1 MTSPSFS
8 IQPPRLAVW
17 LVNLF
22 TVPDNAEAI
31 MGDLLEEFSQTAHQ
45 AGVVFARRWYWRQA
59 LKTMVHLIYT
69 AYCAAPWLTFAG
81 VAGGFLTRRLLW
93 GLVEPTIF
101 AVLDRYQIPEHHFNL
116 YVFLASTGLDIGYLI
131 VFLFEGCI
139 AAIVAKERE
148 MAAATTL
155 SLILAAMTGVAV
167 VSWVVQGHYW
177 PLSRLTW
184 NFADTFAIL
193 IGGAIVRTQR
203 SARHLSGNENLPNT

>member
-31 MGDLLEEFSQTAHQ
+31 MGDLLEEFSQIAYQ

-69 AYCAAPWLTFAG
+69 AYRAAPWLTCAG

-101 AVLDRYQIPEHHFNL
+101 AVLDRYQIPEHHFNV
-116 YVFLASTGLDIGYLI
+116 YVFFATTGIDIGYLL
-131 VFLFEGCI
+131 VFLLEGCI

-155 SLILAAMTGVAV
+155 SLISAAMTGAAA
-167 VSWVVQGHYW
+167 VSWVIEGHYW
-177 PLSRLTW
+177 ALWRLTW
-184 NFADTFAIL
+184 NFSDMFAIL
-193 IGGAIVRTQR
+193 IGGVIVRTHR
-203 SARHLSGNENLPNT
+203 SAQHLSANENLPNT

>member
-31 MGDLLEEFSQTAHQ
+31 MGDLLEEFSQIAHQ
-45 AGVVFARRWYWRQA
+45 AGVVFARRWYWRQS
-59 LKTMVHLIYT
+59 LKTIVHLIYT
-69 AYCAAPWLTFAG
+69 AYRAAPWLTCAG
-81 VAGGFLTRRLLW
+81 VVGGSLTGRLMK
-93 GLVEPTIF
+93 LVAPAIF
-101 AVLDRYQIPEHHFNL
+101 AVLVRYQIPEHHFNV
-116 YVFLASTGLDIGYLI
+116 YVFFATTGIDIGYLI

-155 SLILAAMTGVAV
+155 SLIYAALCGTAV
-167 VSWVVQGHYW
+167 VSWVVQGHW
-177 PLSRLTW
+177 ALSRLTW
-184 NFADTFAIL
+184 NFADMFAIL

-203 SARHLSGNENLPNT
+203 VSPALERQ